1 MAQSVISIVKH
12 AVAGSTR
19 LAATTATGG
28 DGIVDLKISKDLDNG
43 CIIGKGSFVA
53 GQVYN
58 MAAPT
63 TFTGKVID
71 KAANGNWYVEVLTAT
86 NAYLVLT
93 VPVTYYD
100 FTKEMRDEATFYNKN
115 GDIVR
120 AYKLV
125 PGDVFELSDEG
136 FDGTAAKNA
145 SVSVDSTTYQVEV
158 QVG

>member
-1 MAQSVISIVKH
+1 MAQNLFNNTKH

-28 DGIVDLKISKDLDNG
+28 HGIVDLKISLDLDNG
-43 CIIGKGSFVA
+43 SIIGKGALVA

-63 TFTGKVID
+63 TFAGKIID
-71 KAANGNWYVEVLTAT
+71 KAANGNWYVEVTSAE

-93 VPVTYYD
+93 TPITYYD
-100 FTKEMRDEATFYNKN
+100 FTTAMRDENTFYNAN

-120 AYKLV
+120 AYPLFV
-125 PGDVFELSDEG
+125 GDVFELSAEG
-136 FDGTAAKNA
+136 FDGTPVKDAT
-145 SVSVDSTTYQVEV
+145 VGVDATTYKVEI
-158 QVG
+158 

>member
-1 MAQSVISIVKH
+1 MAQNLFNNTKH

-28 DGIVDLKISKDLDNG
+28 HGIVDLKISLDLDNG
-43 CIIGKGSFVA
+43 SIIGKGALVA

-63 TFTGKVID
+63 TFAGKIID
-71 KAANGNWYVEVLTAT
+71 RAANGNWYVEVTSAE

-93 VPVTYYD
+93 TPITYYD
-100 FTKEMRDEATFYNKN
+100 FTSSMRNENTFYNAD

-120 AYKLV
+120 AYPLFV
-125 PGDVFELSDEG
+125 GDVFELSAEG
-136 FDGTAAKNA
+136 FDGTPVKNA
-145 SVSVDSTTYQVEV
+145 TVGVDATTYKVEI
-158 QVG
+158 

>member
-1 MAQSVISIVKH
+1 MAQNLFNNTKH

-28 DGIVDLKISKDLDNG
+28 HGIVDLKISLDLDNG
-43 CIIGKGSFVA
+43 SIIGKGALVA

-63 TFTGKVID
+63 TFAGKIID
-71 KAANGNWYVEVLTAT
+71 KAANGNWYVEVTSAE

-93 VPVTYYD
+93 TPITYYD
-100 FTKEMRDEATFYNKN
+100 FTTAMRDENTFYNAN

-120 AYKLV
+120 AYPLFV
-125 PGDVFELSDEG
+125 GDVFELSAEG
-136 FDGTAAKNA
+136 FLGTPAKDA
-145 SVSVDSTTYQVEV
+145 VVGVDATTYKVEI
-158 QVG
+158 

>member
-1 MAQSVISIVKH
+1 MAQNLFNNTKH

-28 DGIVDLKISKDLDNG
+28 HGIVDLKISLDLDNG
-43 CIIGKGSFVA
+43 SIIGKGALVA

-63 TFTGKVID
+63 TFTGKIID
-71 KAANGNWYVEVLTAT
+71 KAANGNWYVEVTSAE

-93 VPVTYYD
+93 TPITYYD
-100 FTKEMRDEATFYNKN
+100 FTTAMRDENTFYNAN

-120 AYKLV
+120 AYPLFV
-125 PGDVFELSDEG
+125 GDVFELSAEG
-136 FDGTAAKNA
+136 FDGTPVKNA
-145 SVSVDSTTYQVEV
+145 TVGVDATTYKVEI
-158 QVG
+158 